1 MYTYKC
7 YFHPKDD
14 SATSCKGCKLPLC
27 APCQGVEGVC
37 RECLE
42 KRRAV
47 NQLRQLRTV
56 AASKAHVASTT
67 GRLRLALQQA
77 GPDTTRRGPQQLP
90 SMPSMPSMHTRP
102 LDPGMAA
109 GLSRRLPPEPPVP
122 PRRYNPEAVAYK
134 PVMSRAAET
143 RHQPVKRAG
152 AKAAPAKAATPT
164 AANWTMP
171 FVVGLAAG
179 MVLVLLLLLGQSLM
193 KSPSKL
199 KARPSHQQSFTQ
211 QELATAKELLG
222 ADAAPLVKLHGG
234 SRVDATPQVGWT
246 GK

>member
-56 AASKAHVASTT
+56 AASKTHAASTT
-67 GRLRLALQQA
+67 GRLRLAIQQA
-77 GPDTTRRGPQQLP
+77 GPDSARRGPQPLP
-90 SMPSMPSMHTRP
+90 GMPTMASMHTRP

-109 GLSRRLPPEPPVP
+109 GLSRKLPPEPPVQ

-143 RHQPVKRAG
+143 RHQPVKRAPVKAA
-152 AKAAPAKAATPT
+152 AKAASPT
-164 AANWTMP
+164 AATWTMP

-193 KSPSKL
+193 KSPGKL
-199 KARPSHQQSFTQ
+199 KARPAHAQGFTQ
-211 QELATAKELLG
+211 QELATAEALLG
-222 ADAAPLVKLHGG
+222 ADAAPLVTLEGG
-234 SRVDATPQVGWT
+234 RREDATPQVGWT